1 MEKSISAKVY
11 ACENTCA
18 LLNVLNDPDSLYV
31 NHYQEVRQAGFTW
44 MYIEIMCCRS
54 WHLNPVKYSF
64 FDFFF
69 FFTGVCFY
77 AGFIDFGLVIAEFC
91 LCFISGEDTNFIDFV
106 ASIPP
111 YTCYI
116 LNNIEGIVRYW
127 Q

>member
-54 WHLNPVKYSF
+54 
-64 FDFFF
+64 
-69 FFTGVCFY
+69 
-77 AGFIDFGLVIAEFC
+77 
-91 LCFISGEDTNFIDFV
+91 
-106 ASIPP
+106 
-111 YTCYI
+111 
-116 LNNIEGIVRYW
+116 
-127 Q
+127 